1 MQECGKLTIG
11 TTRIG
16 LQSLGIV
23 SETVFT
29 ALLIIVLGTV
39 KINVFE
45 RPTLENVK
53 TLLLFSIHQYI

>member
-39 KINVFE
+39 KTNIFG

-53 TLLLFSIHQYI
+53 TMLLCSIHQYI